1 MQPLLEM
8 KDITKIYPN
17 GVAANEGACFSLAE
31 GEIHAVAGE
40 NGAGKSTL
48 MKMLS
53 GAEKPT
59 SGEIFFRGE
68 RVNFRSAKD
77 AQALGIGMVW
87 QHFMLVN
94 EFPVYRNIFLGCEDC
109 GKLGFLR
116 EKKMRVAA
124 EELAGKYDMAV
135 DIRAKCGDLPV
146 GQAQKVEILKVL
158 ARGAKVLILDEP
170 TAVLTPQETEELFR
184 QLLLLKED
192 GCSIVIIT
200 HKLREIKRLC
210 DRVTVMRAGRT
221 LGTYDVSEVTEED
234 ISRLM
239 VGSSVKTEPDKLP
252 FSPGEEVANVSD
264 LHISGRGGKEAVSG
278 VFFAVHRGE
287 ILGLAGVEGNGQK
300 EAAEVLCGLIRK
312 YRGLVTVE
320 GQELAGRSVRRIR
333 ALGVAHIPEDRLRTG
348 CDPDGSIFDNLIALC
363 CDSESRLGFLREKR
377 LKARV
382 KEVIGRYSVKGT
394 PGQKMCSLSGGNMQK
409 VIVARELEASPVLLV
424 ADQPTRGVDIGS
436 IAFIHQKLTE
446 LRDRGGAVLLVSA
459 DMSEMFA
466 LSDRILVF
474 HGGEIVAEITDVQGT
489 SEEQLGRYM
498 LGIDRMEVTHG

>member
-1 MQPLLEM
+1 M
-8 KDITKIYPN
+8 KHGFIKTAAVTPDI
-17 GVAANEGACFSLAE
+17 
-31 GEIHAVAGE
+31 
-40 NGAGKSTL
+40 
-48 MKMLS
+48 
-53 GAEKPT
+53 
-59 SGEIFFRGE
+59 
-68 RVNFRSAKD
+68 
-77 AQALGIGMVW
+77 
-87 QHFMLVN
+87 
-94 EFPVYRNIFLGCEDC
+94 
-109 GKLGFLR
+109 
-116 EKKMRVAA
+116 RVADVA
-124 EELAGKYDMAV
+124 YNTESIIKNIDEAKEAGARIIVFPELCITGYT
-135 DIRAKCGDLPV
+135 CGDLFT
-146 GQAQKVEILKVL
+146 QEILLTDARKALHRIAAHTKEMDALVFVGVPL
-158 ARGAKVLILDEP
+158 AIEG
-170 TAVLTPQETEELFR
+170 EL
-184 QLLLLKED
+184 
-192 GCSIVIIT
+192 
-200 HKLREIKRLC
+200 
-210 DRVTVMRAGRT
+210 
-221 LGTYDVSEVTEED
+221 YN
-234 ISRLM
+234 
-239 VGSSVKTEPDKLP
+239 
-252 FSPGEEVANVSD
+252 VAAA
-264 LHISGRGGKEAVSG
+264 L
-278 VFFAVHRGE
+278 HRGE